1 MKKLMSV
8 LLVVAMLLGCMMC
21 LNSCGSTTA
30 DAKVM
35 TLNVGAYPDTVDPAL
50 NSAVDGAT
58 YIVHA
63 FAGLVGF
70 EQNDKGDLELVP
82 QCADSLPEGVLLD
95 DGKTSYTY
103 TLREG
108 LKWSDGTD
116 LKAEDFVYAWNRAAS
131 PVTAADY
138 GYMFEVIDGY
148 TEMNETDDDGNL
160 VNPDAKL
167 NVTADGNKITVVLTV
182 DVPYFHELCA
192 FPAYMPVRKDLIE
205 KHGEA
210 WGC

>member
-82 QCADSLPEGVLLD
+82 QCADSLPEGVLL
-95 DGKTSYTY
+95 
-103 TLREG
+103 
-108 LKWSDGTD
+108 
-116 LKAEDFVYAWNRAAS
+116 
-131 PVTAADY
+131 
-138 GYMFEVIDGY
+138 
-148 TEMNETDDDGNL
+148 
-160 VNPDAKL
+160 
-167 NVTADGNKITVVLTV
+167 
-182 DVPYFHELCA
+182 
-192 FPAYMPVRKDLIE
+192 
-205 KHGEA
+205 
-210 WGC
+210 